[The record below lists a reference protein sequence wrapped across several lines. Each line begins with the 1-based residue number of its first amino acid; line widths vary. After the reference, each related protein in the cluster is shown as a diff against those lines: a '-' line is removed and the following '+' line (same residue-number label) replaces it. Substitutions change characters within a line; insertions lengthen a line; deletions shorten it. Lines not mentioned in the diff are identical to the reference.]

1 MQIESVPRRTEL
13 LDHGYLEVLETWGSD
28 EFIIETARV
37 STNKGFKGWGTPDE
51 PGDEKLLRFLYD
63 KKHSTPFEFGGM
75 TIEVQAPI
83 MVFRE
88 WHRHRTQ
95 SYSEM
100 SARYTPLPDFNYVPR
115 AERCLVVNGKNKQA
129 NKVEGAEEL
138 TKGSALAWLYDLNDF
153 YKKAEILYQNGL
165 SRGIPKELARLCL
178 PVGRYTRMR
187 ATANLRN
194 WLAFTTLRN
203 APEAQYEIRVF
214 AEALVKEI
222 ADSFPR
228 TAELFLEYKRGP

>member
-1 MQIESVPRRTEL
+1 MKIELAPRRTEL
-13 LDHGYLEVLETWGSD
+13 LDRGYLEVLEDWGSD

-37 STNKGFKGWGTPDE
+37 STNKGFKGWGTPEE

-63 KKHSTPFEFGGM
+63 KRHSTPFEFAGM

-100 SARYTPLPDFNYVPR
+100 SARYTPLPDFNYLPDID
-115 AERCLVVNGKNKQA
+115 RCLVVNGKNKQA
-129 NKVEGAEEL
+129 NKVEGSEEL
-138 TKGSALAWLYDLNDF
+138 TLVSAREWRYDLEDF
-153 YKKAEILYQNGL
+153 YSMAETLYQEGL
-165 SRGIPKELARLCL
+165 ARGIPKELARLCL
-178 PVGRYTRMR
+178 PVGRFTRMR

-194 WLAFTTLRN
+194 WLAFATLRN

-222 ADSFPR
+222 AISFPR
-228 TAELFLEYKRGP
+228 TAELFLEYRRGP